1 MAMRFEPFEDPV
13 VPSTLV
19 RCNYNDAGEKVL
31 FGCRS
36 LTVTG
41 LNTKYYHRLSCVAK
55 IIARP

>member
-1 MAMRFEPFEDPV
+1 MAMRSEPFEDPV

-41 LNTKYYHRLSCVAK
+41 LNTK
-55 IIARP
+55 